1 MSDSESEAKLRELA
15 ERYLQVPIHRF
26 LGARIDSLSREGCAI
41 SFETAEQLLTP
52 ANTLH
57 AGAIYTALELAN
69 VFAILPHL
77 NENETAMSIQHS
89 VSLIG
94 TVAGSNKRVIVR
106 SRMLKRGASIAF
118 FESETFDAEN
128 MSILAK
134 GKTTK
139 AVKKLK
145 PKKSPTEQH
154 ALRPKELAISPSSR
168 QSKL

>member
-1 MSDSESEAKLRELA
+1 MDRPDSVGAIRKLA
-15 ERYLQVPIHRF
+15 EGYLEVPIHRF
-26 LGARIDSLSREGCAI
+26 LGARIDSLSREECTI
-41 SFETAEQLLTP
+41 SFDTCEQLSTP

-57 AGAIYTALELAN
+57 AGAIYAALELAN

-77 NENETAMSIQHS
+77 KQNETAMSIQHS

-94 TVAGSNKRVIVR
+94 TVVGPNKRVIVR

-118 FESETFDAEN
+118 FESEAYDASD

-139 AVKKLK
+139 AVKKVQ
-145 PKKSPTEQH
+145 PKK
-154 ALRPKELAISPSSR
+154 LATPASSR
-168 QSKL
+168 ESKL